1 MKKLK
6 ETENIFVLGIFLGIC
21 GAVAALVLAFVD
33 KQTKEPIAKM
43 KMLAVNNA
51 LKQVLPAFDNS
62 PGNNTFKKDDVIFY
76 GAKENGK
83 LVAVAASGFTMK
95 GYSGKIV
102 AMVGLGLNGKIRT
115 ISVIDYQEKED
126 EGAAVLITEQKET
139 PGLGTVVCERKRQK
153 TIVNVFKRDDKNAA
167 LPAANGILDQ
177 FKNKSAGAKP
187 WKVRKDKGD
196 FDYKTGATVSSRAVV
211 AVVYKIVHTFD
222 VNRKEIIK
230 ELSKTENK
238 GRQL

>member
-21 GAVAALVLAFVD
+21 GAIAALVLAFVD

-51 LKQVLPAFDNS
+51 LKEVLPAFDNS
-62 PGNNTFKKDDVIFY
+62 PGKNIFKKDDVIFY
-76 GAKENGK
+76 GAMKNGK

-102 AMVGLGLNGKIRT
+102 AMVGLKLDGKVRT
-115 ISVIDYQEKED
+115 IALVDGKKLS
-126 EGAAVLITEQKET
+126 AVLITEQKET

-153 TIVNVFKRDDKNAA
+153 TIVSIFEKPGKDAN
-167 LPAANGILDQ
+167 LPPANKILDQ
-177 FKNKSAGAKP
+177 FVDKKAGKIP
-187 WKVRKDKGD
+187 WQVKKAGGE
-196 FDYKTGATVSSRAVV
+196 FDYMTGATISSKAVTG
-211 AVVYKIVHTFD
+211 VVYKIARTFT
-222 VNRKEIIK
+222 VNQNEIIK
-230 ELSKTENK
+230 ELSKAEK
-238 GRQL
+238 

>member
-21 GAVAALVLAFVD
+21 GAIAALVLAFVD

-51 LKQVLPAFDNS
+51 LKEVLPAFDNS
-62 PGNNTFKKDDVIFY
+62 PGKNIFKKDDVIFY
-76 GAKENGK
+76 GAMKNGK

-102 AMVGLGLNGKIRT
+102 AMVGLKLDGKVRT
-115 ISVIDYQEKED
+115 IALVDGKKLS
-126 EGAAVLITEQKET
+126 AVLITEQKET

-153 TIVNVFKRDDKNAA
+153 TIVSIFEKPGKDAN
-167 LPAANGILDQ
+167 LPPANKILDQ
-177 FKNKSAGAKP
+177 FVDKKAGKIP
-187 WKVRKDKGD
+187 WQVKKAGGE
-196 FDYKTGATVSSRAVV
+196 FDYMTGATISSKAVTG
-211 AVVYKIVHTFD
+211 VVYKIARTFA
-222 VNRKEIIK
+222 VNQNEIIK
-230 ELSKTENK
+230 ELSKAEK
-238 GRQL
+238 

>member
-76 GAKENGK
+76 GAKKNGK

-102 AMVGLGLNGKIRT
+102 AMVGLGLDGKIRT
-115 ISVIDYQEKED
+115 IAMVDGKKLS
-126 EGAAVLITEQKET
+126 AVLITEQKET
-139 PGLGTVVCERKRQK
+139 PGLGTVVCGRKRQK
-153 TIVNVFKRDDKNAA
+153 TIVSIFEKPGKGAD
-167 LPAANGILDQ
+167 LPPANNILDQ
-177 FKNKSAGAKP
+177 FADKKAGKTP
-187 WKVRKDKGD
+187 WQVKKDGGS
-196 FDYKTGATVSSRAVV
+196 FDYMTGATISSKAVTD
-211 AVVYKIVHTFD
+211 VVYKIARTFI

-230 ELSKTENK
+230 ELSKTEK
-238 GRQL
+238 